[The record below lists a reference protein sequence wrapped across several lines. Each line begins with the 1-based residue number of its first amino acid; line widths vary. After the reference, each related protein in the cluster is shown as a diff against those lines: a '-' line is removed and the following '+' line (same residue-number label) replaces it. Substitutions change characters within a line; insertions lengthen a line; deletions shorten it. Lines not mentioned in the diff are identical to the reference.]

1 MVPIMIFKIVDKIS
15 TLSAWMSKLAIIVLV
30 LSMLYEVIA
39 RYVFNSSTIWAFDIS
54 YMATGVAF
62 MLGVAWTAQVDGHIK
77 VDVLSSL
84 LPNNI
89 SRLIIGVIYTI
100 VLFPAFLLLA
110 WYGWKKTMSAFIT
123 NEVEM
128 VSTWAPQ
135 MWPFYTCI
143 AVGLTLLALQILV
156 VELRTFLNKTTN
168 SEVE

>member
-1 MVPIMIFKIVDKIS
+1 MIFKLVDKVS
-15 TLSAWMSKLAIIVLV
+15 EVSAWMSKLAIVVLV

-62 MLGVAWTAQVDGHIK
+62 MLGVAWTAQIDGHIK
-77 VDVLSSL
+77 VDVLSSM
-84 LPNNI
+84 LPNNVY
-89 SRLIIGVIYTI
+89 RLIIGVVYTV
-100 VLFPAFLLLA
+100 VLFPTFLFLA
-110 WYGWKKTMSAFIT
+110 WYGWKKTVSAFIT

-143 AVGLTLLALQILV
+143 AVGLTLLALQLLV
-156 VELRTFLNKTTN
+156 IGLRSFLNKTIK
-168 SEVE
+168 SEIE

>member
-1 MVPIMIFKIVDKIS
+1 MIFKLVDKIS
-15 TLSAWMSKLAIIVLV
+15 EVSAWVSKLAIVVLV

-62 MLGVAWTAQVDGHIK
+62 VLGVAWTAQIDGHIK

-84 LPNNI
+84 LPNNVY
-89 SRLIIGVIYTI
+89 RLIVGVVYTV
-100 VLFPAFLLLA
+100 VLFPTFLFMA
-110 WYGWKKTMSAFIT
+110 WYGWKKTVSAFIT

-143 AVGLTLLALQILV
+143 AVGLTLLALQFLV
-156 VELRTFLNKTTN
+156 IGLRSFLNKTIK
-168 SEVE
+168 SEIE

>member
-1 MVPIMIFKIVDKIS
+1 MIFKLVDKIS
-15 TLSAWMSKLAIIVLV
+15 EVSAWMSKLAIVVLV

-62 MLGVAWTAQVDGHIK
+62 MLGVAWTAKIDGHIK
-77 VDVLSSL
+77 VDVLSSM
-84 LPNNI
+84 LPNNVY
-89 SRLIIGVIYTI
+89 RLIIGVVYTV
-100 VLFPAFLLLA
+100 VLFPTFLFLA
-110 WYGWKKTMSAFIT
+110 WYGWKKTVSAFIT

-143 AVGLTLLALQILV
+143 AVGLTLLALQLLV
-156 VELRTFLNKTTN
+156 IGLRSFLNKTIK
-168 SEVE
+168 SEIE